1 MNRSKILL
9 VEDDTKLALL
19 VKQYLEGANF
29 IVKIEHDGNEA
40 VGTIDIFEPDLI
52 ILDIMLPGK
61 DGLTICKEIRPTFVG
76 PILMLTARNE
86 DFDQVLGLE
95 FGADDYVIKPA
106 EPRVLLA
113 RIKALLRRR
122 NFSTDAPSELL
133 QFGSLTIDTSSRDV
147 ILNGQKVPLST
158 HEFELLLII
167 AKNAGNILSRDYL
180 FGKLYNREYDG
191 LDRTMDV
198 RISQLRKKL
207 NDDPEDAY
215 RIKTIWGKGY
225 LFVADAW
232 SLA

>member
-1 MNRSKILL
+1 MNRAKILL
-9 VEDDTKLALL
+9 VEDDEKLAQL
-19 VKQYLEGANF
+19 VKQYLENANFVVKVEGNGANAIPLVSQF
-29 IVKIEHDGNEA
+29 H
-40 VGTIDIFEPDLI
+40 PDLI

-61 DGLTICKEIRPTFVG
+61 DGLSICKEIRPTFLG

-113 RIKALLRRR
+113 RIKALLRRTS
-122 NFSTDAPSELL
+122 FLSKQPSEHIT
-133 QFGSLTIDTSSRDV
+133 FGSLSIDTSSRQV
-147 ILNGQKVPLST
+147 ILSGEKIPLST
-158 HEFELLLII
+158 HEFDLLHII
-167 AKNAGNILSRDYL
+167 ASNPGNILSRDYL
-180 FGKLYNREYDG
+180 FTKLYNREYDG

-198 RISQLRKKL
+198 RVSQLRKKL
-207 NDDPEDAY
+207 NDNPEDAF

-232 SLA
+232 

>member
-1 MNRSKILL
+1 MSQAKILL
-9 VEDDTKLALL
+9 VEDDQKLANL
-19 VKQYLEGANF
+19 VKQYLENANF
-29 IVKIEHDGNEA
+29 NVKIESDGNRTI
-40 VGTIDIFEPDLI
+40 GTIDRFEPDLI
-52 ILDIMLPGK
+52 ILDIMLPGR
-61 DGLTICKEIRPTFVG
+61 DGLSICKEIRPTFLG

-113 RIKALLRRR
+113 RIKALLRRGSFTP
-122 NFSTDAPSELL
+122 NTPEANLT
-133 QFGSLTIDTSSRDV
+133 FGSLSIDAISRDV
-147 ILNGQKVPLST
+147 YLDENKVILST
-158 HEFELLLII
+158 HEFDLLHII

-180 FGKLYNREYDG
+180 FNKLYNREYDG

-207 NDDPEDAY
+207 NDNSEEAL

-232 SLA
+232 